1 MVILTEWNQFRAL
14 DLVKLKKILKYP
26 VVIDLRNIY
35 EPNELKQL
43 GFNYYSLEEILIKN
57 KSHNFHQSIIRE
69 YDIRG
74 IYGETLFD
82 IDAEILGN
90 LFGKIIGKNNTI
102 NIGYD
107 GRLSSISLKK
117 IN

>member
-1 MVILTEWNQFRAL
+1 M
-14 DLVKLKKILKYP
+14 
-26 VVIDLRNIY
+26 RNIY

-43 GFNYYSLEEILIKN
+43 GFNYYSLEEILIKK

-90 LFGKIIGKNNTI
+90 LFGKIIENTI
-102 NIGYD
+102 NIACFEDYH
-107 GRLSSISLKK
+107 RLV
-117 IN
+117 